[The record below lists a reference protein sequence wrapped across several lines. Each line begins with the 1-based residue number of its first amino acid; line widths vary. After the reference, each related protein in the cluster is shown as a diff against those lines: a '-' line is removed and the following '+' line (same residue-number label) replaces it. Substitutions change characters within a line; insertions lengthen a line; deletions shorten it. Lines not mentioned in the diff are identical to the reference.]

1 MEMASAWNMHCAN
14 CIGTL
19 SFPLFRNSC
28 IGVSYTCRQGC
39 RGYEDLG
46 IPIGMGMG
54 WVRGQ

>member
-1 MEMASAWNMHCAN
+1 MASAWNMHCAN

-46 IPIGMGMG
+46 IPMGMGMG